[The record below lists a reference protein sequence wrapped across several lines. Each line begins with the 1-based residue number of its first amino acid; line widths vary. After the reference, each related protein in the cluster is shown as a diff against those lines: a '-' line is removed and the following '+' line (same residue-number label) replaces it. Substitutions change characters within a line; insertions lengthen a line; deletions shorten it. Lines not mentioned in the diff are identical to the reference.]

1 MRKPTKW
8 HVRPSKTQTSM
19 GIRPVLSESS
29 LPAWRN
35 IRSSDTHWAHCED
48 SDKTGRM
55 PRLIWVFAGRTVIV
69 LVLSRGGSII
79 IFFMFHILQS
89 PEEGAQTLIYCA
101 VSDEVKGQS
110 GKYYVDCREA
120 DDQSSEMS
128 KDMGL
133 AKKLWEVSERMTGL
147 VENTDQ

>member
-1 MRKPTKW
+1 MW
-8 HVRPSKTQTSM
+8 S
-19 GIRPVLSESS
+19 
-29 LPAWRN
+29 N
-35 IRSSDTHWAHCED
+35 IGSSDTHRAHCED
-48 SDKTGRM
+48 SFQPGH
-55 PRLIWVFAGRTVIV
+55 PPCLIWVFAGRTVIV

-79 IFFMFHILQS
+79 ISFFMFHVLQS

-101 VSDEVKGQS
+101 VSDEVRGQS

-147 VENTDQ
+147 VENIDKWHSYILLQRRRTHCTWCNNRV